1 MSRTDNKNEAMQKL
15 DQTINPEEIL
25 VTVFARLDR
34 LALGLATGIVGSA
47 TIFLGTIILV
57 LKGGDPLGPN
67 MVLLRQYIPQYSVSW
82 HGSLIGAAGGFIAG
96 FSIGWSIAF
105 LRNLILA
112 TYLFACAFWARLNRF
127 LDDV

>member
-1 MSRTDNKNEAMQKL
+1 MSENMPRKADDALRADEV
-15 DQTINPEEIL
+15 L
-25 VTVFARLDR
+25 VKVFARLDR
-34 LALGLATGIVGSA
+34 LSLGLSIGIVVGA
-47 TIFLGTIILV
+47 TVFAATVILL

-67 MVLLRQYIPQYSVSW
+67 LALLNQFIPQYSVSW
-82 HGSLIGAAGGFIAG
+82 HGSLIGGAGGFIAG

-112 TYLFACAFWARLNRF
+112 IYVFACAFWARLNRF